1 MNFPERFAN
10 LPVATWPRLRG
21 LLDSVPP
28 GGDVINMTIGE
39 PQHAFPKFVTD
50 TVMDAL
56 PDLNKY
62 PNNNGIPE
70 LLEAMAG
77 FLNRRYGVTI
87 PTDRIMALNGT
98 REGLYNALMA
108 ICPETKGGAKP
119 NVLVPNP
126 FYQVYAVAALSVAAT
141 PVYVPATKETG
152 HLPDFAGLD
161 GKTLDQTAV
170 VYICSPANPQGAV
183 ADHDYWKNLFE
194 LAVKHDFVVF
204 ADECY
209 SEVYRDTPPIGA
221 LEVAEEVGLNP
232 ERLIVFHSLSKRSNL
247 AGMRS
252 GFCVAG
258 PEPIARI
265 RSLRAYAGAP
275 LPGPFQAVAA
285 KVWADDTHV
294 AESRALYQ
302 EKYAVADEV
311 LGDLPG
317 YMSPV
322 AGFFLWLPVKDGETA
337 ALKLWSETGVRVL
350 PGAYLSHGEGAY
362 NPGKSYIRVALVAP
376 KEDVRQGLIKLKSCL
391 YG

>member
-126 FYQVYAVAALSVAAT
+126 FYQV
-141 PVYVPATKETG
+141 
-152 HLPDFAGLD
+152 
-161 GKTLDQTAV
+161 
-170 VYICSPANPQGAV
+170 
-183 ADHDYWKNLFE
+183 
-194 LAVKHDFVVF
+194 
-204 ADECY
+204 
-209 SEVYRDTPPIGA
+209 
-221 LEVAEEVGLNP
+221 
-232 ERLIVFHSLSKRSNL
+232 
-247 AGMRS
+247 
-252 GFCVAG
+252 
-258 PEPIARI
+258 
-265 RSLRAYAGAP
+265 
-275 LPGPFQAVAA
+275 
-285 KVWADDTHV
+285 
-294 AESRALYQ
+294 
-302 EKYAVADEV
+302 
-311 LGDLPG
+311 
-317 YMSPV
+317 
-322 AGFFLWLPVKDGETA
+322 
-337 ALKLWSETGVRVL
+337 
-350 PGAYLSHGEGAY
+350 
-362 NPGKSYIRVALVAP
+362 
-376 KEDVRQGLIKLKSCL
+376 
-391 YG
+391 